1 MSHTGGC
8 LTRSD
13 CRSSTGGGSSGRPSA
28 RLVAAAPQQWRSF
41 EAVAELFDGPQDTEW
56 ETDRDRIDQAVRDPW
71 TVRAILD
78 TSVVIATDVG
88 PLQRELAIKFGHAG
102 RTALRRARGHGR
114 RRARRT
120 AAPASILQHHFDALP
135 VEEAVA
141 ASYGRLA
148 TAVVAAGRQPRA
160 RTMDLLIA
168 ATVHAH
174 SARVYTR
181 NAKDFVGADS
191 LVEIVAV

>member
-88 PLQRELAIKFGHAG
+88 PLQRELAINSATLAELHFGVLVATDAG
-102 RTALRRARGHGR
+102 VRAERLRRLPSCSTTSMPCLLRKQWR
-114 RRARRT
+114 RVT
-120 AAPASILQHHFDALP
+120 
-135 VEEAVA
+135 
-141 ASYGRLA
+141 G
-148 TAVVAAGRQPRA
+148 GWQPR
-160 RTMDLLIA
+160 
-168 ATVHAH
+168 
-174 SARVYTR
+174 S
-181 NAKDFVGADS
+181 
-191 LVEIVAV
+191 